1 MRGNWASGATVS
13 GLLWA
18 LACSTPLE
26 EPEFDVF
33 EQSISQLQEAMTS
46 GVVTSR
52 RITEQYLAQID
63 AYDLHGPSLNSI
75 IAVNESAFDQ
85 AEALDRERAENGPRG
100 LLHGIPVV
108 VKDNFDV
115 AGMPTTGGSIALADW
130 HPPDDAFQVAK
141 LKEAGAVIIAKTSM
155 HELAFGAE
163 TISSLGGQT
172 RNPYDPSRNPGGSS
186 GGTGAAVAAN
196 FAAAG
201 MGSDTCGSIR
211 IPLSPSRSSRVAR
224 HPRFVEPR
232 RYHSP
237 RAYPRH
243 GRAAGKKR
251 RGSRDPARRNGGVRS
266 RRLIP
271 TSFKRLR
278 SKAPASAR
286 LRSHSIP
293 SGLHPKIRR
302 CVA

>member
-33 EQSISQLQEAMTS
+33 EQSVPQLQEAMTS

-52 RITEQYLAQID
+52 RITEQYLARID

-141 LKEAGAVIIAKTSM
+141 LKEAGAVIIAKTNM

-172 RNPYDPSRNPGGSS
+172 RNPYDPSRNLGGSS

-211 IPLSPSRSSRVAR
+211 IPSAHHALVGLRGTRGLSSRDGIIPLALTQDMGGPLAR
-224 HPRFVEPR
+224 SVE
-232 RYHSP
+232 
-237 RAYPRH
+237 
-243 GRAAGKKR
+243 
-251 RGSRDPARRNGGVRS
+251 D
-266 RRLIP
+266 
-271 TSFKRLR
+271 LR
-278 SKAPASAR
+278 SCSTQR
-286 LRSHSIP
+286 W
-293 SGLHPKIRR
+293 G
-302 CVA
+302 